1 MNKTELEQKLA
12 KQSMKKFSKGKLTV
26 SGLIVCLL
34 LAVAV
39 GCSALGLGGA
49 EEENSYIF
57 GEGGSAEISVQQ
69 AEKEASAGE
78 DAFDLAKVP
87 NYTGSPWT
95 IVNNNEPELSTANA
109 KGITEFYSPL
119 DDLGRCGTTIAL
131 IGPETL
137 PTEKR
142 KDIGMIKP
150 TGWHTVRYDDLIEDK
165 YLYNRCHLIGHQL
178 AGEDANKNNLITGT
192 RYMNT
197 EGMLPFEN
205 EVAEYVHSTGNHVL
219 YRCTPIFVDDELVAR
234 GVHMEA
240 LSVED
245 NGEGVKFDV
254 FCYNVQPGISIDYAT
269 GESWRDETML
279 LGITDDGSPAAD
291 STNGSSGSSSGTN
304 NAEGSANA
312 SGESA
317 SEGSAAETE
326 LTYVLNTKSHKF
338 HLPTCDGAQDM
349 NANNKQEFTGT
360 RSELIDEGYS
370 PCQACNP

>member
-1 MNKTELEQKLA
+1 MNKTELEQKLV
-12 KQSMKKFSKGKLTV
+12 KQGIKKFSKGKLTI

-57 GEGGSAEISVQQ
+57 GENGTAEISVQQ
-69 AEKEASAGE
+69 AEKEASEGTSE
-78 DAFDLAKVP
+78 FDLAKVP
-87 NYTGSPWT
+87 SYTGSPWT

-109 KGITEFYSPL
+109 EGITEIYSPL

-150 TGWHTVRYDDLIEDK
+150 TGWYTVRYDDLIEDK

-197 EGMLPFEN
+197 EGMLPFED

-245 NGEGVKFDV
+245 NGEGVKFNV

-269 GESWRDETML
+269 GESWRDESML
-279 LGITDDGSPAAD
+279 LGNTDGD
-291 STNGSSGSSSGTN
+291 STG
-304 NAEGSANA
+304 AEGSESNISNTGGSTAHSSAGTSNQ
-312 SGESA
+312 SSA
-317 SEGSAAETE
+317 SDAQQ
-326 LTYVLNTKSHKF
+326 TYILNTKSRKF
-338 HLPTCDGAQDM
+338 HLPTCEGAQDM
-349 NANNKQEFTGT
+349 SANNKQEFTGT